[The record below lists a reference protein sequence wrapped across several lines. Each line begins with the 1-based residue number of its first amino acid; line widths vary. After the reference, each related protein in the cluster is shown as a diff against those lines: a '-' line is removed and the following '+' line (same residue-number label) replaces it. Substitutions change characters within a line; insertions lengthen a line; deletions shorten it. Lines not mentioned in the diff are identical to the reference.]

1 MEETREASGHSED
14 VERPMA
20 PGPMEVSE
28 DDARILGM
36 EASLE
41 LTEIS
46 ATMDTSNPSK
56 KGTPGWNPPF
66 LVAFCLEVL
75 SDARVRFQRKHLHR
89 DRPHPLT
96 KRELCDISSDFW

>member
-1 MEETREASGHSED
+1 MEETGEASGHSED

-56 KGTPGWNPPF
+56 KGRPGWNPSNPAW
-66 LVAFCLEVL
+66 LRLSRLNKVLCQVQVATKALAQRQTAPL
-75 SDARVRFQRKHLHR
+75 GKVRIVRCFV
-89 DRPHPLT
+89 
-96 KRELCDISSDFW
+96 